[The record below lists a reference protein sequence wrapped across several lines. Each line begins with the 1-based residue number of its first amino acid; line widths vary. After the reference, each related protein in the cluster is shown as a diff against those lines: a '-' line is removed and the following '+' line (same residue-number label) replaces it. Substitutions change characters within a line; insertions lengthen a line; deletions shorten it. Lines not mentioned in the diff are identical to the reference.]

1 MTSNTSR
8 RAVLASV
15 ASLPALAIIPATV
28 LASEPDIEQLWRKR
42 MAVLAQL
49 EENSAAYSKAAD
61 TLPAWSRPGLDCMA
75 KDGSYCGIEVGWPE
89 IENPMLPSNDGV
101 VNLVRPNLNEIRHRY
116 ESNPFKGRAD
126 VRASYRAIVRQFI
139 ARVREQRRLRNAA
152 GLTALG
158 ESSDKL
164 CTSLYEIEETI
175 QRACLPGAYIALAA
189 MMIIE
194 ISYDGDAGAKS
205 PVKVLQVLM
214 PVLPQYLALEA
225 QKEIRRFAEQEKDEE
240 EAEAET
246 AVQS

>member
-15 ASLPALAIIPATV
+15 ASLPALAIIPATA
-28 LASEPDIEQLWRKR
+28 LAAEPDIEQLWRKR
-42 MAVLAQL
+42 MAVLAQI

-61 TLPAWSRPGLDCMA
+61 TLPAWARPGLDQIA

-89 IENPMLPSNDGV
+89 VENPTLPDYDNV
-101 VNLVRPNLNEIRHRY
+101 VTLVRPNLNEIRHRY

-126 VRASYRAIVRQFI
+126 VRASYRARARQFV

-152 GLTALG
+152 GLTTLG
-158 ESSDKL
+158 KRCDKL

-175 QRACLPGAYIALAA
+175 QQACLPGAYIVLAA

-194 ISYDGDAGAKS
+194 ISYDGDAGAKV
-205 PVKVLQVLM
+205 PVSVLQPLL
-214 PVLPQYLALEA
+214 PVLPQYLAFAA
-225 QKEIRRFAEQEKDEE
+225 QKEIRRYAEQEVDDKDE
-240 EAEAET
+240 AT
-246 AVQS
+246 AAQS